1 MNLQPIFSCDRFEV
15 SASYHGVEQSIVSYR
30 TVLYRIVS
38 YRIVSYRIVSYLFT
52 NQRNSG
58 KDLLCHFPSEIL
70 APVPII

>member
-38 YRIVSYRIVSYLFT
+38 YRIVSYRIVSIYK
-52 NQRNSG
+52 S
-58 KDLLCHFPSEIL
+58 
-70 APVPII
+70 A